1 MPNPIWRYLFIAAVI
16 GAIITV
22 IVLIVKKIKGKPAS
36 NSESEPETPS
46 APPTPS
52 PAAFSH
58 PTASAPTAKI
68 FINGGRPAGA
78 MMGRLYVDGKLFA
91 LPYSEAPIEV
101 TIPAG
106 YRHIVI
112 EGGVYGDAR
121 IDRTVHF
128 DSLDVLT
135 VDMPGEADADVI
147 RHQMISYSEYRG
159 AIRDCGYTVTRKFM

>member
-16 GAIITV
+16 GAIIAV

-52 PAAFSH
+52 PAAFSR

-78 MMGRLYVDGKLFA
+78 LMGKLYVDGKLIS
-91 LPYSEAPIEV
+91 LLYSEAPIEV
-101 TIPAG
+101 SLSK
-106 YRHIVI
+106 REHHIVV

-121 IDRTVHF
+121 IDRTVDF
-128 DSLDVLT
+128 GELEVLV
-135 VDMPGEADADVI
+135 VDMPGADDDDVI
-147 RHQMISYSEYRG
+147 RHQRISLSEYNRALRENG
-159 AIRDCGYTVTRKFM
+159 FSVTRKYV

>member
-16 GAIITV
+16 GAIIAV

-52 PAAFSH
+52 PAAFSR

-78 MMGRLYVDGKLFA
+78 LMGKLYVDGRRRDGA
-91 LPYSEAPIEV
+91 RGPH
-101 TIPAG
+101 
-106 YRHIVI
+106 RHRQRRAELV
-112 EGGVYGDAR
+112 VRDKWR
-121 IDRTVHF
+121 L
-128 DSLDVLT
+128 SL
-135 VDMPGEADADVI
+135 
-147 RHQMISYSEYRG
+147 S
-159 AIRDCGYTVTRKFM
+159 